1 MKLHFE
7 NKIHVAL
14 ISLVV
19 FSLLVGI
26 SAISATD
33 VNTNNNDSGLMN
45 DGAFG
50 QTNDPG
56 IILNNGSF
64 VMSVPYTA
72 GTGYHWEVSPET
84 HGADVSFD
92 KFVEDHPDCVGS
104 SGTCYFNV
112 HVNSDDYYVKLV
124 LIDPN
129 GEIVNQVDSDMI
141 N

>member
-84 HGADVSFD
+84 HGADVISRIDSYNSSFL
-92 KFVEDHPDCVGS
+92 
-104 SGTCYFNV
+104 CYNKYKHIKMREETGCYTV
-112 HVNSDDYYVKLV
+112 R
-124 LIDPN
+124 
-129 GEIVNQVDSDMI
+129 
-141 N
+141 